1 MAWTFTDDIGGYQRT
16 VRDLFSS
23 DPERNTVLAS
33 VLATLVRVGPTAYG
47 SDPPVLGWWPTG
59 GRVRAAVLRTPPHA
73 MLITALPDESA
84 AELAQAL
91 ADRGIA
97 LPGINGAQQDTAAL
111 ARAWR
116 DVTGV
121 GGQVTQRQRLYRL
134 AELSP
139 PDPAP
144 DGAAK
149 VATPADAAV
158 AQQWF
163 ADFSAETG
171 TGSPGGLVADRLAN
185 GQLMLWEVDGE
196 PTSIAGITGV
206 VAGTARVGPVY
217 TPPAVRGR
225 GYGAAVT
232 AAITELAKARGA
244 SSVVLFTDL
253 ANPTSNSL
261 YIRLGYEP
269 VEDRALLMF

>member
-1 MAWTFTDDIGGYQRT
+1 TDDIGGYQRT
-16 VRDLFSS
+16 VRDLLSS

-47 SDPPVLGWWPTG
+47 TDPPVLGWWPTG
-59 GRVRAAVLRTPPHA
+59 GAVRAAVLRTPPHA

-84 AELAQAL
+84 AELAQAV
-91 ADRGIA
+91 AARVIA

-111 ARAWR
+111 ASAWR

-149 VATPADAAV
+149 VATPADTAV

-163 ADFSAETG
+163 ADFS
-171 TGSPGGLVADRLAN
+171 
-185 GQLMLWEVDGE
+185 
-196 PTSIAGITGV
+196 
-206 VAGTARVGPVY
+206 
-217 TPPAVRGR
+217 
-225 GYGAAVT
+225 
-232 AAITELAKARGA
+232 
-244 SSVVLFTDL
+244 
-253 ANPTSNSL
+253 
-261 YIRLGYEP
+261 
-269 VEDRALLMF
+269 